1 MYGMNMRQ
9 LFLTITACLC
19 FAISGCTLNAR
30 HKAESAYLSGNYEK
44 AHAYYH
50 KAASEGS
57 AKAQNEVGWMYEHGK
72 GVAPNNEEAL
82 AWYRKAAEKNYAP
95 AQNNLGWMYEQGKGV
110 EQNNQTAYMWYL
122 LAVADERYIAAEK
135 ALARL
140 KPNLSIT
147 QIAEAEKQAAA
158 FKKNMGWRKWRALSF
173 FKRKRNTSK

>member
-1 MYGMNMRQ
+1 MRK
-9 LFLTITACLC
+9 LFLALTACLC
-19 FAISGCTLNAR
+19 LTISGCTFNTQR
-30 HKAESAYLSGNYEK
+30 KAETAYLSTNYEK

-50 KAASEGS
+50 KAANDGS
-57 AKAQNEVGWMYEHGK
+57 AKAQNEVGWMYEQGK
-72 GVAPNNEEAL
+72 GVVQNNEEAI

-110 EQNNQTAYMWYL
+110 EQNKQTAYMWYL

-140 KPNLSIT
+140 KPSLSIT

-158 FKKNMGWRKWRALSF
+158 FKKKIGWRKWRFLSF
-173 FKRKRNTSK
+173 LKWKKNKPK